1 MNLRLFKLNRLNNRL
16 AILLGKVGGILDTA
30 TQLSYRIP
38 YNSKAFAL
46 LKLNQDIA
54 ITENRIQKLTLESFN
69 YRIEKENRRKTVGKE
84 IFN

>member
-16 AILLGKVGGILDTA
+16 AILLGKLGGILETA

-38 YNSKAFAL
+38 YNSKAFNL

-54 ITENRIQKLTLESFN
+54 ITKNQIQKLTLESFN
-69 YRIEKENRRKTVGKE
+69 YRIKKENRQKTVGKE